1 MVEDQPS
8 VRGGLPIL
16 SLTIFTNF
24 QKEINLQFSSMGHS
38 SLFVGRY
45 KWTVTDVAPCVQH
58 AFRLWLHGKVS
69 LMPGKEDTSISTCL
83 SGRWTGCLRV
93 PISSSQGIQLRTRSS
108 TIHPQKTGPV
118 EGGGDRRGQRGGVV
132 GGFPMCGHVRRDLRE
147 ALRSRRELFPAS

>member
-16 SLTIFTNF
+16 SLRIFTNF
-24 QKEINLQFSSMGHS
+24 QKETNLQFSSMGHS

-69 LMPGKEDTSISTCL
+69 FNSQKIRGLDFNFSFRTVDRL
-83 SGRWTGCLRV
+83 SL
-93 PISSSQGIQLRTRSS
+93 SSLQFFQE
-108 TIHPQKTGPV
+108 HPTW
-118 EGGGDRRGQRGGVV
+118 
-132 GGFPMCGHVRRDLRE
+132 
-147 ALRSRRELFPAS
+147 S